1 MIHRIPKFK
10 PVLEDEVHSR
20 RYPNLLSEGQSDGG
34 MLDYVKDNFVD
45 LGPFESSEV
54 GSKTGDRGQTLIR
67 LPLYEMSE
75 R

>member
-1 MIHRIPKFK
+1 MIPIFK

-45 LGPFESSEV
+45 LGPFESNEV
-54 GSKTGDRGQTLIR
+54 SKSDPGQTLIR
-67 LPLYEMSE
+67 LPVYEMGE

>member
-1 MIHRIPKFK
+1 MIPIFK

-45 LGPFESSEV
+45 LGPFESNEV
-54 GSKTGDRGQTLIR
+54 VSKSDPGQTLIR
-67 LPLYEMSE
+67 LPVYEMGG